1 MVEHIASRRR
11 KIEPID
17 TKLLSVRTNEP
28 IGVED
33 IFVRS
38 ITTTLQKA
46 VFERNVSLDD
56 VYNHFSKSCG
66 SERIVDVDAVLE
78 GAERLGIS
86 PSKRGATKLM
96 KLLNKGAT
104 SGLTRS
110 DMHKLVYEDFRP
122 CEIKLVTPN
131 KLTNI
136 SESLMT
142 TVYENLKVVR
152 RLKYDK
158 SPRAR
163 CTSWHDD
170 GSRKATQINIPVE
183 NILLIKKV
191 EETTQ
196 GQLFLIGTMIQTIM
210 RSKYASFLFLISHLM
225 SF

>member
-110 DMHKLVYEDFRP
+110 DSINSYEDFRP
-122 CEIKLVTPN
+122 CEIKLVTP
-131 KLTNI
+131 I
-136 SESLMT
+136 S
-142 TVYENLKVVR
+142 
-152 RLKYDK
+152 
-158 SPRAR
+158 
-163 CTSWHDD
+163 
-170 GSRKATQINIPVE
+170 
-183 NILLIKKV
+183 LLI
-191 EETTQ
+191 
-196 GQLFLIGTMIQTIM
+196 FP
-210 RSKYASFLFLISHLM
+210 SH
-225 SF
+225 S